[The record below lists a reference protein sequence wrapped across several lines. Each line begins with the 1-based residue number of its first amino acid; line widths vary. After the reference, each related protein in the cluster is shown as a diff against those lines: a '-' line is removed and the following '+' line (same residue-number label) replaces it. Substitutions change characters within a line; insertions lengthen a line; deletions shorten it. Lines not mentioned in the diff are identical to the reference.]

1 MRDFVRTDNSR
12 RLLNLPNG
20 SFPLLILI
28 FQEKNWVFGFLAVQK
43 TEQILYPFHIK
54 VHCLSKEWS
63 DIIYFDAIKVYVTY
77 FPIPIFYKEK
87 KTKWKQ
93 KTFCVLVAYHHDYG
107 DSFLHLLPHS
117 PVIQSDLSSVDNTL
131 SSNPNLDLHQLQLTL
146 SHSIP

>member
-1 MRDFVRTDNSR
+1 MGILQMRDFVRTDNSR

-87 KTKWKQ
+87 KQNESKRLSVYWLLIIMTMVIV
-93 KTFCVLVAYHHDYG
+93 FFIC
-107 DSFLHLLPHS
+107 FLILLLFKVTCHLLTTHF
-117 PVIQSDLSSVDNTL
+117 
-131 SSNPNLDLHQLQLTL
+131 LQILTWTY
-146 SHSIP
+146 INYN